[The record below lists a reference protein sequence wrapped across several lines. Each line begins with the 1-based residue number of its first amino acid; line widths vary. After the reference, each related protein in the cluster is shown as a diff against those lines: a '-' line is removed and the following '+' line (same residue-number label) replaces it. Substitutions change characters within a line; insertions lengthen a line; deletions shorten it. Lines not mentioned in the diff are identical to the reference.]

1 MTMIRMDDDADDS
14 AAGHENYQSPRG
26 PHAVSA
32 FTGHRQRAGM
42 LLWGTRPGLPDH
54 AGDGLSASQGPD
66 RRRPGRATAPRAIQ
80 LLPHAAGRLRRVS
93 THLGDGVDG
102 GARAALRG
110 VEALAMSRLWCARL

>member
-42 LLWGTRPGLPDH
+42 LLWGTRPGLPNH
-54 AGDGLSASQGPD
+54 AGDGLAASHGLTDVGLVEARCAGQFNYYRM
-66 RRRPGRATAPRAIQ
+66 RRDVFDAYQRTLAMALTGAP
-80 LLPHAAGRLRRVS
+80 
-93 THLGDGVDG
+93 
-102 GARAALRG
+102 ALRS
-110 VEALAMSRLWCARL
+110 EE